1 MTPLKVRTK
10 TLAAAVWPAASDAG
24 FRAMR
29 AVLLALVGGAL
40 VAISAQIQ
48 VPMYPVPM
56 TMQPFAVIVIGA
68 AFGARLGAATLLL
81 YVAEGALGLPV
92 FAGMKGGAA
101 VLMGPTAGYIVG
113 FVLAA
118 GAVGWL
124 AERNWDRNV
133 FATIAAM
140 TIGMA
145 LIYIPGVAWLA
156 HWIAAAKNI
165 ALGPAAEAAFLTGA
179 WPFLIGDAVK
189 IALAALV
196 LPGAWWL
203 IGRSRI

>member
-1 MTPLKVRTK
+1 M
-10 TLAAAVWPAASDAG
+10 WPAGTEAG
-24 FRAMR
+24 LNAMR
-29 AVLLALVGGAL
+29 AGLLALVGSLL
-40 VAISAQIQ
+40 VAVSAQVQ

-56 TMQPFAVIVIGA
+56 TMQPFAVIMIGA
-68 AFGARLGAATLLL
+68 AYGSRLGAATLLL
-81 YVAEGALGLPV
+81 YMAEGALGLPV

-124 AERNWDRNV
+124 AERGWDRNV

-156 HWIAAAKNI
+156 ALIGAEKAIAAGM
-165 ALGPAAEAAFLTGA
+165 L
-179 WPFLIGDAVK
+179 PFLIGDAVK
-189 IALAALV
+189 IALAAVV

-203 IGRSRI
+203 IGRSRG